1 MYYFIFR
8 VIVSVLILGRLKE
21 TIGSYGA
28 VPYLSGGALIL
39 SAIFMMLGKL
49 FWYFQNR
56 HQRKHIA
63 N

>member
-1 MYYFIFR
+1 MSYFIFR

-39 SAIFMMLGKL
+39 SAIFMMLDKL
-49 FWYFQNR
+49 F
-56 HQRKHIA
+56 
-63 N
+63 